1 MARWFV
7 HLAAALIVVD
17 GKMPA
22 GAQVAPVPRELRIGV
37 VEGAPRLGVAS
48 SRDWAV
54 LHPDGTS
61 LATVSAGPAVAFR
74 VETGALCLD
83 ASGSATM
90 SLPPVVRCVPMP
102 EATLSINGRPYRGQ
116 VEVRQ
121 AESSVVGVNVVD
133 LEAYLYG
140 VVPAESIPSW
150 PLEALKAQAVA
161 ARTYALAHLGQFAS
175 LGYDLKATVASQ
187 VYGGVALE
195 RPSTN
200 RAVDETRGRVLTWRD
215 RPIDAVYCDSSGGFT
230 ESCRAAWGRDVP
242 YLQPVP
248 DFDQQSP
255 HYAWE
260 LTLEAA
266 QVNRQLGRQWPGSGS
281 VEITGIEPVERTETG
296 RARRVRLEAGPA
308 TQVVPAERLRS
319 SLGLRSAYWNVER
332 QADGRWHFVGRGW
345 GHGIGMSQWGAKA
358 MADMGF
364 THAEILAWYYPG
376 TVLTAPPLARLP

>member
-1 MARWFV
+1 MAWLV
-7 HLAAALIVVD
+7 LLAPLACFTAW
-17 GKMPA
+17 GMPVE
-22 GAQVAPVPRELRIGV
+22 AQVNSLSRELRVGIVESAARIGV
-37 VEGAPRLGVAS
+37 AGTM
-48 SRDWAV
+48 DWAIV
-54 LHPDGTS
+54 ALDGS
-61 LATVSAGPAVAFR
+61 QLATVSSTPATQFR
-74 VETGALCLD
+74 VEAGSLVLAAPEGATL
-83 ASGSATM
+83 
-90 SLPPVVRCVPMP
+90 SLPPVVRCLPAGDGRV
-102 EATLSINGRPYRGQ
+102 LVNGRPYRGQ
-116 VEVRQ
+116 LEIRQVESAVI
-121 AESSVVGVNVVD
+121 GVNVVD
-133 LEAYLYG
+133 LESYLYG

-150 PLEALKAQAVA
+150 PIEALKSQAVA

-187 VYGGVALE
+187 VYGGVAQE

-200 RAVDETRGRVLTWRD
+200 RAVDETRGRILTWRD

-260 LTLEAA
+260 MTLEAA
-266 QVNRQLGRQWPGSGS
+266 QVNKVLARSFPGSGS
-281 VEITGIEPVERTETG
+281 VEITGVQAVERTDTG
-296 RARRVRLEAGPA
+296 RVRRVRLVSDRGE
-308 TQVVPAERLRS
+308 TVVAADRLRS
-319 SLGLRSAYWNVER
+319 QLGLRSAFWNVER
-332 QADGRWHFVGRGW
+332 LEDGRWHFVGRGW

-376 TVLTAPPLARLP
+376 TVLTEPPLARIP